1 MMRLSY
7 KRRWRKSEM
16 ARTLV
21 LYCVRA
27 ITLIAVWAVALKTYA
42 VIRYGETIGT
52 DLSDVLVFAG
62 AAFGGELLLL
72 AFKRVFAKKNED
84 VEQKGCNM
92 ITLYRP
98 AGYDNPRA
106 PEFTGRSID
115 TKPTNVENG
124 ASYIELDTGR
134 VYRYDKENN
143 LWIEGKEQRQ

>member
-21 LYCVRA
+21 IYCVRA

-42 VIRYGETIGT
+42 VIKWGETSGY

-72 AFKRVFAKKNED
+72 AFKRVFAKKNE
-84 VEQKGCNM
+84 
-92 ITLYRP
+92 
-98 AGYDNPRA
+98 NPD
-106 PEFTGRSID
+106 EYS
-115 TKPTNVENG
+115 
-124 ASYIELDTGR
+124 
-134 VYRYDKENN
+134 
-143 LWIEGKEQRQ
+143 